1 MKQSTIK
8 DFAARMKNARISS
21 SSVSDEWPTL
31 DNAALYG
38 LAGDI
43 VHTLDPHTEADPAA
57 ILVQSLVMFGSAASR
72 GPHATAEADRHGSN
86 MYVALVGETSK
97 GRKGTAFGQV
107 RGLFNLADPKFD
119 SDQIKSGLSSGEG
132 LIWAVR
138 DQVEKQEPIKQ
149 RGLVV
154 GYQNVIV
161 DPGVLDKRLLDYESE
176 LALVLRVLSREGNTL
191 SAIIRQAW
199 ETGTLRTLT
208 KNAPAVA
215 TGAHIAIIAHIT
227 KQELLRHLDSTE
239 LANGFANRFLW
250 VCVKRSKLLPEG
262 GNLPET
268 ERQRLA
274 REIVASL
281 NFAHNVQLVRRDAKA
296 TELWREV
303 YPTLSDGKPG
313 IFGAVTSRSE
323 AQVLRLALIY
333 ALLDRSGE
341 VRVEHLA
348 AALAMWSYAEDS
360 ARYIFGDATGDGTA
374 DEILRALRS
383 ALGGLTRTEIS
394 SLFGRNAPASRISSA
409 LDLLRSLGLAKSSVV
424 TGSGRP
430 AETWFAS

>member
-1 MKQSTIK
+1 MKPSTVE
-8 DFAARMKNARISS
+8 DFANRMKNSTSSPSS
-21 SSVSDEWPTL
+21 STAAWPSL
-31 DNAALYG
+31 DSAALYG
-38 LAGDI
+38 LPGEI
-43 VHTLDPHTEADPAA
+43 VRTLDPHTEADLAA
-57 ILVQSLVMFGSAASR
+57 ILVQSLVMFGSAAGR

-86 MYVALVGETSK
+86 MFAALVGETSK

-107 RGLFNLADPKFD
+107 RGLFKLADPQFD
-119 SDQIKSGLSSGEG
+119 ADQIKSGLSSGEG

-149 RGLVV
+149 RGVVV
-154 GYQNVIV
+154 GYQNVVV
-161 DPGVLDKRLLDYESE
+161 DPGVSDKRLLNYESE
-176 LALVLRVLSREGNTL
+176 LALVLKVLSREGNTL
-191 SAIIRQAW
+191 SAIVRQAW

-227 KQELLRHLDSTE
+227 KQELLRYLDSTE

-268 ERQRLA
+268 ERQRLG
-274 REIVASL
+274 REIAASL
-281 NFAHNVQLVRRDAKA
+281 DFARDVQLVGRDAKA

-348 AALAMWSYAEDS
+348 AALAIWSYAEDS
-360 ARYIFGDATGDGTA
+360 ARYIFGDATGDGNA
-374 DEILRALRS
+374 DEILRALRL
-383 ALGGLTRTEIS
+383 APGGMTRTEIS
-394 SLFGRNAPASRISSA
+394 AA
-409 LDLLRSLGLAKSSVV
+409 LDLLKSLGLARSGVV
-424 TGSGRP
+424 AGNGRP
-430 AETWFAS
+430 AETWFAA